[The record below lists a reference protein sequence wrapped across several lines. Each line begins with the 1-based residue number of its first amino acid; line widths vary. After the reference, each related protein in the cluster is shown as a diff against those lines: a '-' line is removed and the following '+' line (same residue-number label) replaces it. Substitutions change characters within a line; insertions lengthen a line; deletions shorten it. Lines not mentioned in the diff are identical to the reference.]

1 MNATTEVFV
10 LFLIMMAGVLSRRLG
25 YLTDTVIR
33 GMTQMVLN
41 VALPCLTIYNM
52 QREFSYEVFWGFLVS
67 FFAAAALMLFCLATG
82 WLLARKRIRSR
93 RIVLAHALA
102 FPNCGFM
109 GYPIILAINPDWMIY
124 AAAYNIAYNL
134 VFWSAGVG
142 MYGGG
147 VRDGMRKALQN
158 PNFIA
163 SVLGFLLFCLRF
175 RWPAPVSE
183 ALSLLGGVT
192 IPLSM
197 ILVGTRLVGI
207 RPKELFLDRDYPVAS
222 AMRLILVPL
231 AAKLLFAPLPVPAGV
246 RECLFLLTAM
256 PVASLVTMQAEVSG
270 GDSVFSARLSALSTL
285 LSLAT
290 IPVMAMFL

>member
-290 IPVMAMFL
+290 IAVMAMFL

>member
-25 YLTDTVIR
+25 YLNDTVIR

-67 FFAAAALMLFCLATG
+67 FFAAAALMLFCLLVG

-147 VRDGMRKALQN
+147 VRDGMRKALRN

-246 RECLFLLTAM
+246 HECLFLLTAM